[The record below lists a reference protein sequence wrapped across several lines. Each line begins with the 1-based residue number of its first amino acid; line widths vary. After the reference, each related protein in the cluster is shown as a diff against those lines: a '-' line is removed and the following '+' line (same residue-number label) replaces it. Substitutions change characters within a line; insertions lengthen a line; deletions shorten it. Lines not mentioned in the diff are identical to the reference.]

1 MTNKDLHYLLKLILL
16 YFFFQVTPIAS
27 GQDKKWWTDFNNP
40 KLSDTTRLRTIHNTA
55 SDLSATNPDSALL
68 LANYEFEFAKK
79 VKNNIYA
86 GRAKILFCNIYIGTD
101 NNSKAI
107 ENGNEAL
114 KYLEQT
120 NEKKTDLTNL
130 KPSALKSGDTIA
142 ITSPAGAVWD
152 DAQIEKFVSI

>member
-68 LANYEFEFAKK
+68 LVAAQKEVYLIVECGTLEYCQAFGEWKNRMQDHLCKFGEFSYDSVFA
-79 VKNNIYA
+79 VKSKWA
-86 GRAKILFCNIYIGTD
+86 RAEVFRVR
-101 NNSKAI
+101 
-107 ENGNEAL
+107 
-114 KYLEQT
+114 
-120 NEKKTDLTNL
+120 
-130 KPSALKSGDTIA
+130 
-142 ITSPAGAVWD
+142 PAA
-152 DAQIEKFVSI
+152 